1 MRFCPPIAPHR
12 ITGAFITI
20 RPQQL
25 NSTTPSQAIPI
36 PAPTNRRGNFWFA
49 VTLAVALLLPL
60 ASVLTSVFQAD
71 QGAWQH
77 MRATTLADLLGNS
90 ILLLSLV
97 GIGAASIGTGT
108 AWLTARYNWWGRRT
122 LEWMLVLPLAM
133 PAYVMAYTYTDLL
146 QYAGPV
152 QSVLRETFGWTTKS
166 DYWFFDIRTVGGAA
180 TMLTCA
186 LYPYVYLLARVAFL
200 ERSTSFIEVGRTFGY
215 GRWSMLFRVTLPL
228 ARPAIV
234 AGIALVMMETL
245 ADYGTVS
252 YFGVNTFTTGI
263 FNAWFAQGDRIAA
276 AKLASM
282 LLGFV
287 AIVLFIESHARRRVR
302 FADALSRPA
311 QRTQLQ
317 GHAAVAAFAACSLPL
332 VAGFLLPAM
341 LLVRLAVGEL
351 TSAEGNTND
360 AFVTLFNPGD
370 FAQLAWNSFSIAI
383 LTAAIAV
390 VLGLLLAYANRRS
403 PSMVI
408 AVANRAVGLGYAI
421 PGTVI
426 AVGVLIPV
434 TALDHRL
441 ADAIGTLLGRDVG
454 LILTGGFAVLVYAYL
469 IRFLA
474 ISLQTCEA
482 GFAKITPSMDAA
494 ARSLGASDREVVR
507 RVHMPLLRT
516 SLITAGL
523 MVFVD
528 VMKELPA
535 TLVMRPFNFD
545 TLAVRTYT
553 LAKDERLA
561 EASIAALAIVLVG
574 LIPVVVASRA
584 ITRPTG
590 NEPR

>member
-1 MRFCPPIAPHR
+1 M
-12 ITGAFITI
+12 
-20 RPQQL
+20 Q
-25 NSTTPSQAIPI
+25 STTTSHAMPMTARPR
-36 PAPTNRRGNFWFA
+36 RRGTFWFA
-49 VTLAVALLLPL
+49 AAIAIALLLPL

-77 MRATTLADLLGNS
+77 IRSTTLADLVSNS
-90 ILLLSLV
+90 VLLLTLV
-97 GIGAASIGTGT
+97 GIGAASIGTGA
-108 AWLTARYNWWGRRT
+108 AWLTAKYNWHGRRT
-122 LEWMLVLPLAM
+122 VEWMLVLPLAM

-152 QSVLRETFGWTTKS
+152 QSALRETFGWTAKS
-166 DYWFFDIRTVGGAA
+166 DYWFFDIRTLGGAA
-180 TMLTCA
+180 TMLACA

-234 AGIALVMMETL
+234 AGVALVMMETL

-276 AKLASM
+276 AKLACM
-282 LLGFV
+282 LLAFV
-287 AIVLFIESHARRRVR
+287 AVVLLVESQARRRVR

-311 QRTQLQ
+311 QRTHLH
-317 GHAAVAAFAACSLPL
+317 GRAAWAALGACLLPIT
-332 VAGFLLPAM
+332 VGFLLPGL
-341 LLVRLAVGEL
+341 LLVRLAIGEFGAGGDT
-351 TSAEGNTND
+351 TSD
-360 AFVTLFNPGD
+360 AIASSFHLGD
-370 FAQLAWNSFSIAI
+370 FVRLAWNSFSIAT
-383 LTAAIAV
+383 LTAAMAV
-390 VLGLLLAYANRRS
+390 VLGLLLAYANRRT
-403 PSMVI
+403 PGITMTL
-408 AVANRAVGLGYAI
+408 ATRAVGLGYAI

-426 AVGVLIPV
+426 AVGVLIPI

-441 ADAIGTLLGRDVG
+441 ADALSAMLGRDVG
-454 LILTGGFAVLVYAYL
+454 LLLTGGFAVLVYAYL

-474 ISLQTCEA
+474 ISMQTCEA

-516 SLITAGL
+516 SLITAAL

-574 LIPVVVASRA
+574 LIPVVIASRA
-584 ITRPTG
+584 ITRPSGTDS
-590 NEPR
+590 N

>member
-1 MRFCPPIAPHR
+1 MQSTTLEKLIAAPAPRHRWGIFWLATGVAIALILPIVSVLISVIAPDRGTWQH
-12 ITGAFITI
+12 I
-20 RPQQL
+20 R
-25 NSTTPSQAIPI
+25 STTLVDLV
-36 PAPTNRRGNFWFA
+36 GNSM
-49 VTLAVALLLPL
+49 LLL
-60 ASVLTSVFQAD
+60 V
-71 QGAWQH
+71 
-77 MRATTLADLLGNS
+77 
-90 ILLLSLV
+90 LV
-97 GIGAASIGTGT
+97 GIGSASIGTGA
-108 AWLTARYNWWGRRT
+108 AWLTAKYNWWGRRT

-152 QSVLRETFGWTTKS
+152 QSLLRETFGWTSKS
-166 DYWFFDIRTVGGAA
+166 DYWFFDIRTLGGAA
-180 TMLTCA
+180 AMLTFA
-186 LYPYVYLLARVAFL
+186 LYPYVYLLTRVAFL
-200 ERSTSFIEVGRTFGY
+200 ERSVSFIEVGRTFGY
-215 GRWSMLFRVTLPL
+215 GRWSMLFRLTLPL

-234 AGIALVMMETL
+234 AGTALVMMETL

-252 YFGVNTFTTGI
+252 YFGVNTLTTGI

-282 LLGFV
+282 LLAFV
-287 AIVLFIESHARRRVR
+287 AIVLLMESWARRRVR

-311 QRTQLQ
+311 QRTQLH
-317 GHAAVAAFAACSLPL
+317 GRASMAALAACLMPF
-332 VAGFLLPAM
+332 VMGFLLPAL
-341 LLVRLAVGEL
+341 LLVRLALSEL
-351 TSAEGNTND
+351 DLGGAITND
-360 AFVTLFNPGD
+360 AVVSKIATTFHLVDFVW
-370 FAQLAWNSFSIAI
+370 LAGNSFAIALITASIAV
-383 LTAAIAV
+383 L
-390 VLGLLLAYANRRS
+390 LGLLLAYANRRS
-403 PSMVI
+403 PGITMTL
-408 AVANRAVGLGYAI
+408 ANRAVGLGYAI

-441 ADAIGTLLGRDVG
+441 ADTISALLGRDVG
-454 LILTGGFAVLVYAYL
+454 LILTGGFTVLVYAYL

-494 ARSLGASDREVVR
+494 ARSLGASDREIVR
-507 RVHMPLLRT
+507 RIHMPLLRT
-516 SLITAGL
+516 SLVTAGL

-561 EASIAALAIVLVG
+561 EASVVALAIVLVG
-574 LIPVVVASRA
+574 LIPVVIASTA
-584 ITRPTG
+584 ITRPTQTEG
-590 NEPR
+590 RRLGV